1 MKNRRFVITAV
12 LTAVVLGGI
21 GYASFR
27 QAYSDGAPAGH
38 PARPS
43 RTLGAALPGAPTVT
57 EPRADGHLVSGADV
71 HMESAELKLTGKN
84 GKRSAHV
91 CSEWEIWSIEPA
103 ERVWSTKCLDGP
115 QLVHAHLGDG
125 RFENSFAARRDL
137 AADREYDLRVRY
149 RDEDKA
155 EADRWTPWGM
165 RAFRTRPQ
173 LAPLANAGTW
183 HVRQDGYR
191 VEEVA
196 GGFQLPVHLAM
207 VPGHNGDPDRPMF
220 YVTELYG
227 QIKVVRGDLTVGT
240 YAKNLLNFNPRG
252 TFPGTGEKG
261 VTGIVVEPKTGD
273 VFASVLYD
281 KGGVHYPKVVR
292 FSSRDGGL
300 TAAKQT
306 TVLDMPN
313 EPQSAAHQISQLT
326 IGPDG
331 KLYVH
336 MGDGMI
342 ASTAKDL
349 NSFRGKILRVNLDG
363 TAPEDNPFH
372 DADDGI
378 TAADYVYASG
388 FRNPFGGAWR
398 ADGSYYQVENGTA
411 IDRLSRVDKGV
422 DYGWDGTR
430 DSMLKP
436 KLYIW
441 EPSTAPTSIA
451 FIDPAVHHGSG
462 FPQSKHGH
470 MFVAESGPTF
480 ASGPQGNGKRIVE
493 FTFDG
498 GKVGKP
504 RKLLEYNGT
513 GKASVVG
520 LAAGPDGLYFT
531 ALYPDA
537 DTASPDAPGAKIY
550 RVRYTG
556 DS

>member
-1 MKNRRFVITAV
+1 MKNRRFLVTATAV
-12 LTAVVLGGI
+12 AIVLAGI
-21 GYASFR
+21 GYLSFR
-27 QAYSDGAPAGH
+27 QAYSSGAPQ
-38 PARPS
+38 PPPRPV
-43 RTLGAALPGAPTVT
+43 RTLGAPLPGAPAVT

-71 HMESAELKLTGKN
+71 HMESAPMPARKDGK
-84 GKRSAHV
+84 KVKHV
-91 CSEWEIWSIEPA
+91 CTEWEIWSVEPA
-103 ERVWSTKCLDGP
+103 ERVWHSPCVDGP

-125 RFENSFAARRDL
+125 EFENSFAARRDL
-137 AADREYDLRVRY
+137 AADREYDLRLRY
-149 RDEDKA
+149 RDDSKDKA
-155 EADRWTPWGM
+155 KRWSPWGY
-165 RAFRTRPQ
+165 RAFRTLPQ
-173 LAPLANAGTW
+173 RAPLAGAGTW

-207 VPGHNGDPDRPMF
+207 APGHTGDPAQPMF

-227 QIKVVRGDLTVGT
+227 QIKVVKGDLSTGV

-261 VTGIVVEPKTGD
+261 VTGIVVDPNNGD
-273 VFASVLYD
+273 VLASVLYER
-281 KGGVHYPKVVR
+281 GGVHYPKVVR
-292 FSSRDGGL
+292 FSSKDGGL

-306 TVLDMPN
+306 TLLDMPA
-313 EPQSAAHQISQLT
+313 EAQSAAHQISQLT

-336 MGDGMI
+336 MGDAML
-342 ASTAKDL
+342 AYTAKDL

-363 TAPEDNPFH
+363 SAPADNPFY
-372 DADDGI
+372 DAEDGI
-378 TAADYVYASG
+378 TARDYVYASG

-436 KLYIW
+436 KLHIW
-441 EPSTAPTSIA
+441 SPSTAPTSIA
-451 FIDPAVHHGSG
+451 FVDPDVHHGSG
-462 FPQSKHGH
+462 FPKGKYGH

-480 ASGPQGNGKRIVE
+480 ASGPQDNGKRIVE

-504 RKLLEYNGT
+504 KTLLEYNGT
-513 GKASVVG
+513 GKATVVG

-537 DTASPDAPGAKIY
+537 DTAAPDDPNAKIY

-556 DS
+556 AE